1 MRKRK
6 WKQYHDSQVCLRTTE
21 GQSSL
26 WRPGKSNSVRYDNQ
40 VDVDNDNDYDDDG
53 GGDDDLAMDRSTV
66 STVHLLSLNLL

>member
-1 MRKRK
+1 M
-6 WKQYHDSQVCLRTTE
+6 
-21 GQSSL
+21 
-26 WRPGKSNSVRYDNQ
+26 RYDNQ